1 MVKVLLVEDDEVDQM
16 AVHRALK
23 KGVDDDDLIV
33 VSAQDCAGAI
43 QNLTRHDDIECVFL
57 DYRLPDGDGLHLIQ
71 EIRKEHEF
79 LPLVVLTGQED
90 HQVAVDLMKAG
101 AIDYL
106 SKDNISPE
114 HLSQSLHRA
123 IRVYRAEKEAAAANR
138 RLRESE
144 ERYRLILEGSNEGIW
159 DWNVESQMVYCND
172 RLLQMIGLSPGERE
186 LDKDRFYHQIHPDD
200 RAHVDN
206 SIQDCL
212 LGKTPQLEVEFRVRH
227 PSGEY
232 RYCIARGKSQL
243 NARGESYRISGVLI
257 DITERKRNEVRSRF
271 LAEASQLLSSSLDYR
286 TTLENLASLAVPRLA
301 DWCAIDI
308 VEPEGIYGS
317 PPSLRR
323 IAVAHVNPDKAN
335 LVWELQRYLNH
346 EQGQYHCSAA
356 ALRSHTS
363 QTCFHVDAAK
373 TYAMAVDEE
382 HLRLLEKLDCRSY
395 ICVPL
400 AAGEEIL
407 GTLLFATSESGRHYT
422 QADLTLAEDL
432 AQRAALAIENARL
445 YKEAQEATNNL
456 RTTFRILQEQ
466 EQQLRTLQQL
476 TNLLNQRLS
485 NLPELLKV
493 MAQAT
498 YKTIGQAEVC
508 LIALYNSHH
517 EVMLTVAAGEQTEN
531 LDFKQ
536 VFSLE
541 QGVLKSVFLSGEPEL
556 YNNAQVSE
564 NLPKMMYG
572 VAIESAQ
579 SGRLGVLAVGNWGK
593 HCREKVPLEFNQE
606 DQKLLKAVGEQAAI
620 AIDNARL
627 IKSLEEGEERLEQ
640 QNKILAQQN
649 QELERQQRHIK
660 LQNIKLLEAARMKS
674 QFIATM
680 SHELRTPMN
689 AIIGFSQLLLR
700 QVRDTLKPQQTQML
714 ERILSNGKTLLTLI
728 NDILD
733 LSKME
738 AGRLEL
744 RLEQCN
750 LNTVISNTVEEL
762 RSLAEQKDIA
772 LTFTSELKNPWIRN
786 DSNRLRQVVVN
797 LLSNAIKFTEEGS
810 VTVTVSELDND
821 WVKIAVQDTGIGM
834 TEEQKSQVFEAFEQ
848 ADQSLTRKYQ
858 GTGLGLAI
866 TDSLV
871 ELMGGKITVHSQINE
886 GSRFEVQLPRYVEEP
901 ETSSSEFSS
910 DSNHLY

>member
-308 VEPEGIYGS
+308 VEPEGIYGR

-382 HLRLLEKLDCRSY
+382 HLRLLEELDCRSY

-700 QVRDTLKPQQTQML
+700 QVKDTLKPQQTQML

-910 DSNHLY
+910 YSNHLY